1 MSNIEKE
8 QTRDYA
14 ITRFAKDMITTVDTL
29 QMALSSKKSPKAPST
44 TQEEDPLRVGI
55 ELTEKQLLSTLERY
69 GVTQF
74 NPVGEK
80 FDPHWH
86 EAMFEAVVPGKEEG
100 TVIDV
105 LKVGYKI
112 KDRCLRAAQV
122 GISGSS

>member
-1 MSNIEKE
+1 MSSIEKE

-29 QMALSSKKSPKAPST
+29 QMALSSKSSSSAPST
-44 TQEEDPLRVGI
+44 SSEEDPLRVGI
-55 ELTEKQLLSTLERY
+55 ELTQKQLLSTLERY

-74 NPVGEK
+74 SPAGEK

-122 GISGSS
+122 GIAGSS